1 MLINEMPMKNSQ
13 SNIHISPTK
22 NFKTNKSPFLTSQ
35 KEKKHKLYPKKN
47 TLKSIISNN
56 INNNYNTLFNRKKDP
71 NLIFTPTKKSS
82 KIKTQINTK
91 KTLILDIDETLVH
104 SGFTPQNRT
113 PDITL
118 NLKLNGFN
126 RTVYVFKRPYVDQFL
141 QEMSNI
147 FEIVTFTASLSQY
160 AGPLLDELDKFHT
173 VSHRLFRENCI
184 SQKGIFIKDLRKIG
198 KELKNIIII
207 DNNPMSY
214 ITNIDN
220 GIPILTWYDNSNDD
234 ELMKL
239 IPVLKYLANVD
250 DVRPII
256 KKIVDR
262 RNNKIDFNIVNKI
275 IKGNNNDK
283 NNDNDNNKLNIIYG
297 YNNNPPMNTEN
308 KEFDYKVISKNIRN
322 SLSNMSYIDYVKN
335 IDNQKNDNNSFNKI
349 ENKEVTNEDKKTNE
363 NIKINIYL
371 KNDKT
376 EDNSL
381 KKNKIV
387 NIKNALNSNK
397 NYNKMSYNIN
407 QNINKNKNNMKYKKT
422 KKIINI
428 MINSDNNITKSI
440 NSKQILNIT
449 TINANKKINLNINNI
464 KENEIIN
471 KKENNENNNNKTFNF
486 DKNINNYNQNVKSVK
501 YSDFRN
507 NNKISFNNY
516 YIDNISK
523 STFLNINLS
532 ILKNFPEDNSKQN
545 KKNKIYH
552 PYNSGSPHDSKNKKA
567 LNTFQ
572 LIKINTNRNKDKCN
586 TLYNTFKHNIIQS
599 TKNSLLNNIT
609 VNNVNFNNEMIINKI
624 GRNKTLEKGT
634 KDIYL
639 KNQRKSEDLNINI
652 EQNFMKNSNKII
664 EANKNKENDLKLNQ
678 IGNNMHIDDKNVNKN
693 ENSKIN
699 NIIVNNINNNKMN
712 NANKADKNNKKL
724 ENKKKIKK
732 INNIRINSQIINKKI
747 NLLKNTNI
755 DNNNFN
761 EYINKTNRSNEFMY
775 PEKKN
780 TNEIIYKYLSSSPI
794 SILTEQING
803 NYEKYNKPNNFVNNV
818 NLIHY
823 LQNNENIYNN
833 TIDNFYQ
840 GDSISLLYRN
850 NLINL
855 KNYYNSNNMSNT
867 NNNAYYSNNETYN
880 NFSIN
885 NENSYLY
892 NK

>member
-71 NLIFTPTKKSS
+71 SLIFTPTKKSS

-104 SGFTPQNRT
+104 SGYTPQNRT

-118 NLKLNGFN
+118 NIKLNGFN
-126 RTVYVFKRPYVDQFL
+126 RIVYVFKRPYVDEFL

-239 IPVLKYLANVD
+239 IPILKYLANVD

-335 IDNQKNDNNSFNKI
+335 IDNQKNDNNSLNKI

-397 NYNKMSYNIN
+397 NYNKMSYNI
-407 QNINKNKNNMKYKKT
+407 
-422 KKIINI
+422 
-428 MINSDNNITKSI
+428 KSI
-440 NSKQILNIT
+440 L
-449 TINANKKINLNINNI
+449 
-464 KENEIIN
+464 
-471 KKENNENNNNKTFNF
+471 
-486 DKNINNYNQNVKSVK
+486 
-501 YSDFRN
+501 
-507 NNKISFNNY
+507 
-516 YIDNISK
+516 
-523 STFLNINLS
+523 
-532 ILKNFPEDNSKQN
+532 
-545 KKNKIYH
+545 
-552 PYNSGSPHDSKNKKA
+552 
-567 LNTFQ
+567 
-572 LIKINTNRNKDKCN
+572 
-586 TLYNTFKHNIIQS
+586 
-599 TKNSLLNNIT
+599 
-609 VNNVNFNNEMIINKI
+609 
-624 GRNKTLEKGT
+624 
-634 KDIYL
+634 
-639 KNQRKSEDLNINI
+639 
-652 EQNFMKNSNKII
+652 
-664 EANKNKENDLKLNQ
+664 
-678 IGNNMHIDDKNVNKN
+678 
-693 ENSKIN
+693 
-699 NIIVNNINNNKMN
+699 
-712 NANKADKNNKKL
+712 
-724 ENKKKIKK
+724 
-732 INNIRINSQIINKKI
+732 
-747 NLLKNTNI
+747 
-755 DNNNFN
+755 
-761 EYINKTNRSNEFMY
+761 YINYF
-775 PEKKN
+775 
-780 TNEIIYKYLSSSPI
+780 IFL
-794 SILTEQING
+794 
-803 NYEKYNKPNNFVNNV
+803 
-818 NLIHY
+818 
-823 LQNNENIYNN
+823 
-833 TIDNFYQ
+833 
-840 GDSISLLYRN
+840 
-850 NLINL
+850 
-855 KNYYNSNNMSNT
+855 
-867 NNNAYYSNNETYN
+867 
-880 NFSIN
+880 
-885 NENSYLY
+885 
-892 NK
+892 